1 MSNFKNL
8 DFSLR
13 DINLIF
19 FSEHRTRVI
28 DDESDYFNTDGN
40 KWLAP
45 KQRDILRAREQ
56 EVQLLIKSKCSIPKL
71 IFFCPKLREK
81 RHGTKR
87 GIRVTLDF
95 AGSLFTLSYFNCN

>member
-1 MSNFKNL
+1 M

-71 IFFCPKLREK
+71 IFF
-81 RHGTKR
+81 
-87 GIRVTLDF
+87 
-95 AGSLFTLSYFNCN
+95 LSKVKGKETRNKTRNQSNS